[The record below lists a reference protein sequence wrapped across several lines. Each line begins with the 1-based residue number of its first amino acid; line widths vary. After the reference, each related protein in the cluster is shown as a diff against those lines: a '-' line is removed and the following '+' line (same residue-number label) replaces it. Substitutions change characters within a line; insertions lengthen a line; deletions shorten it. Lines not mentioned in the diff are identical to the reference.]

1 MRVVKINSAIY
12 GGRLTKDAEF
22 KTISK
27 GDKSW
32 EVAYF
37 TIAAQDDSNYK
48 KVDFINCQADAK
60 DIKYLRL
67 YGKKGVYMEFRGKT
81 SSYLKD
87 GKTQQIAKAY
97 KLNII
102 FANSKKE
109 SKEEETDE
117 PPVF

>member
-1 MRVVKINSAIY
+1 MVIINSTNY
-12 GGRLTKDAEF
+12 GGRLTRDVEF

-27 GDKSW
+27 DDKSW

-37 TIAAQDDSNYK
+37 TIAAQDDFNYK
-48 KVDFINCQADAK
+48 KVDFVNCQADAK
-60 DIKYLRL
+60 DIKYLKL

-81 SSYLKD
+81 SSYIKD

-109 SKEEETDE
+109 ETKEEENDDT
-117 PPVF
+117 PPF

>member
-1 MRVVKINSAIY
+1 MNSNCY
-12 GGRLTKDAEF
+12 GGRLTKDVEF
-22 KTISK
+22 KTITK

-37 TIAAQDDSNYK
+37 TIAAQDDFNYK
-48 KVDFINCQADAK
+48 KVDFIDCQADAK

-81 SSYLKD
+81 STYLKD
-87 GKTQQIAKAY
+87 GKTQRIAKAY
-97 KLNII
+97 KINII

-109 SKEEETDE
+109 ETKEDETDE
-117 PPVF
+117 PVF